1 MVHQRDLRVLLG
13 QDVGGMMKRVA
24 VAYGTSV
31 ETVSA
36 YLPSNYTAYEG
47 VKPMSVLIIG
57 EDYRGW
63 TLEDYVI
70 PRLSSGLIGAK
81 ILH

>member
-1 MVHQRDLRVLLG
+1 
-13 QDVGGMMKRVA
+13 MKRVA
-24 VAYGTSV
+24 LAKNTDT
-31 ETVSA
+31 ETVRA

-47 VKPMSVLIIG
+47 VTPTSVLIIG

-70 PRLSSGLIGAK
+70 PRLGSGMIWAE